1 MHKQLEALREVKAFL
16 DQHAVRHLVIGG
28 IANAVWG
35 RPRATRDADFKV
47 LIGERTI
54 GEFVTL
60 VGTQFKFRVPDP
72 VAFARRT
79 YVVPIYAS
87 SHIGVDLGI
96 GFLPYEEQA
105 VEKAVVTEYSG
116 VTFPVCTAEDL
127 IIQGLWE
134 FPWFEFRTPQLVGD
148 AVRGTRTSSGLQC
161 ARHGSSQRAIIHK
174 AISEREK
181 DWDDIAGVLTRQ
193 GDRLDQAY
201 IVHWLTQFAQ
211 ALERPELVQRYRDLW
226 EKIKRTTDAV
236 NGLPDGLNG
245 HIPASNPFNPLPKS
259 VDSTTAGTTTRV
271 SVASDGGQGCW
282 RYR

>member
-1 MHKQLEALREVKAFL
+1 MREVKAFL

-87 SHIGVDLGI
+87 NHIGVDLGI

-127 IIQGLWE
+127 
-134 FPWFEFRTPQLVGD
+134 
-148 AVRGTRTSSGLQC
+148 
-161 ARHGSSQRAIIHK
+161 IIHK

-226 EKIKRTTDAV
+226 EKIKRT
-236 NGLPDGLNG
+236 GE
-245 HIPASNPFNPLPKS
+245 
-259 VDSTTAGTTTRV
+259 AGEEQT
-271 SVASDGGQGCW
+271 S
-282 RYR
+282 

>member
-60 VGTQFKFRVPDP
+60 VGTRFKFRVPNP
-72 VAFARRT
+72 IAFARRT

-87 SHIGVDLGI
+87 NHIGVDLGI

-105 VEKAVVTEYSG
+105 VEKAIVTEYSG

-127 IIQGLWE
+127 II
-134 FPWFEFRTPQLVGD
+134 
-148 AVRGTRTSSGLQC
+148 
-161 ARHGSSQRAIIHK
+161 HK

-181 DWDDIAGVLTRQ
+181 DWDDIEGVLARQ

-201 IVHWLTQFAQ
+201 IAHWLTQFAQ
-211 ALERPELVQRYRDLW
+211 ALERPELVQRYRDLR
-226 EKIKRTTDAV
+226 EKMRRTGDA
-236 NGLPDGLNG
+236 GEEQT
-245 HIPASNPFNPLPKS
+245 S
-259 VDSTTAGTTTRV
+259 
-271 SVASDGGQGCW
+271 
-282 RYR
+282 

>member
-60 VGTQFKFRVPDP
+60 VGTRFKLRVLDP
-72 VAFARRT
+72 IAFARRT

-87 SHIGVDLGI
+87 NHIGVDLGI

-105 VEKAVVTEYSG
+105 VEKAIVTEYSG

-127 IIQGLWE
+127 
-134 FPWFEFRTPQLVGD
+134 
-148 AVRGTRTSSGLQC
+148 
-161 ARHGSSQRAIIHK
+161 IIHK

-181 DWDDIAGVLTRQ
+181 DWDDIAGVLARQ

-201 IVHWLTQFAQ
+201 IAHWLTQFAQ
-211 ALERPELVQRYRDLW
+211 ALERPELVRRYRDLW
-226 EKIKRTTDAV
+226 EKMKRTGDA
-236 NGLPDGLNG
+236 GEEQ
-245 HIPASNPFNPLPKS
+245 AS
-259 VDSTTAGTTTRV
+259 
-271 SVASDGGQGCW
+271 
-282 RYR
+282 

>member
-87 SHIGVDLGI
+87 NHIGVDLGI

-116 VTFPVCTAEDL
+116 VIFPVCTAEDL
-127 IIQGLWE
+127 
-134 FPWFEFRTPQLVGD
+134 
-148 AVRGTRTSSGLQC
+148 
-161 ARHGSSQRAIIHK
+161 IIHK

-181 DWDDIAGVLTRQ
+181 DWDDITGVLTRQ

-226 EKIKRTTDAV
+226 EKIRRT
-236 NGLPDGLNG
+236 GE
-245 HIPASNPFNPLPKS
+245 
-259 VDSTTAGTTTRV
+259 AGEEQT
-271 SVASDGGQGCW
+271 S
-282 RYR
+282 

>member
-1 MHKQLEALREVKAFL
+1 MHKQLEALREVKAFF

-60 VGTQFKFRVPDP
+60 VGTQFESRVPDP

-105 VEKAVVTEYSG
+105 VEKAVVTEYGG

-127 IIQGLWE
+127 II
-134 FPWFEFRTPQLVGD
+134 
-148 AVRGTRTSSGLQC
+148 
-161 ARHGSSQRAIIHK
+161 HK

-181 DWDDIAGVLTRQ
+181 YWDDIAGVLTRQ

-226 EKIKRTTDAV
+226 EKIKRT
-236 NGLPDGLNG
+236 GE
-245 HIPASNPFNPLPKS
+245 
-259 VDSTTAGTTTRV
+259 AGEEQT
-271 SVASDGGQGCW
+271 S
-282 RYR
+282 